1 MGVIK
6 TIPPSA
12 SSSFSL
18 HIWNRKHLGGNQLH
32 RVHVVCLRPSAGSL
46 AEQSFKCQSFSLLS
60 HVLCSKLLCLT
71 CSVCS
76 TLLLYQRKN
85 NVDQKQILA
94 EMPAVT
100 YFGSFYAVAAE
111 PSWSS
116 FQEINLVS
124 CWFFSDRNI
133 ILTLNGIF
141 SVGLCCIY
149 VFFLQPG

>member
-1 MGVIK
+1 MV
-6 TIPPSA
+6 
-12 SSSFSL
+12 
-18 HIWNRKHLGGNQLH
+18 W
-32 RVHVVCLRPSAGSL
+32 LRPCTGSL
-46 AEQSFKCQSFSLLS
+46 AKQSSNCQGFSLLS

-71 CSVCS
+71 CSTCS
-76 TLLLYQRKN
+76 TLLLFQRKN

-100 YFGSFYAVAAE
+100 YFVSFYTVAVE
-111 PSWSS
+111 PSWIS

-124 CWFFSDRNI
+124 CCFFSDRNI

-141 SVGLCCIY
+141 SVGLCCSY

>member
-1 MGVIK
+1 M
-6 TIPPSA
+6 
-12 SSSFSL
+12 
-18 HIWNRKHLGGNQLH
+18 
-32 RVHVVCLRPSAGSL
+32 VCLRPCLGFL
-46 AEQSFKCQSFSLLS
+46 AEQRFHCQSFSLLS

-71 CSVCS
+71 CRTCS

-100 YFGSFYAVAAE
+100 YFGSFYAVAVE
-111 PSWSS
+111 PSWIS

-141 SVGLCCIY
+141 FVGLCYIY